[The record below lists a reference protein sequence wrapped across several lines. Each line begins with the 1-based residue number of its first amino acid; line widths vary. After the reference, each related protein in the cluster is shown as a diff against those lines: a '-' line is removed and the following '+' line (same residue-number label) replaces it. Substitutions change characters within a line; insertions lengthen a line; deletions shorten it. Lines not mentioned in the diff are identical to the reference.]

1 MQIDDNLKPLLEHL
15 SNSLRDAI
23 RGSDKVQEL
32 LHEIEERGLTLDPV
46 TNAPIVILKAEG
58 GTRLLPIWIGLFEAN
73 AIATEMEKIITPRP
87 MTHDLLKNLIATLD
101 ASVER
106 AVVDNLKENTF
117 FASIYLRAAGQ
128 ERRLDARP
136 SDAIALAL
144 RAGAPIY
151 VTHDVL
157 ARSRSIE
164 IAEDIGEAEQW
175 RQWIDHVTPGDFA
188 GNPPAEASPG
198 TDD

>member
-1 MQIDDNLKPLLEHL
+1 MTQ
-15 SNSLRDAI
+15 
-23 RGSDKVQEL
+23 QEDQPVTV
-32 LHEIEERGLTLDPV
+32 RGLTLDPV
-46 TNAPIVILKAEG
+46 TNAPIVILKAQG

-73 AIATEMEKIITPRP
+73 AIAIEMEKIVTPRP

-101 ASVER
+101 AKVVR
-106 AVVDNLKENTF
+106 TVVDNLKENTY
-117 FASIYLRAAGQ
+117 FASIYLRCGGE

-144 RAGAPIY
+144 RTGAPIY

-164 IAEDIGEAEQW
+164 LAEDIGEAEQW

-188 GNPPAEASPG
+188 SNPPGDTTPG